1 MVLCVNQIRQGT
13 AEKENVYDFP
23 IGRAG
28 PNRRDPTCYLSLT
41 LLRLHEKGASI
52 RDIRSRYYSLQ
63 ISLNRTGIFS

>member
-1 MVLCVNQIRQGT
+1 MCKSNSTRHT

-28 PNRRDPTCYLSLT
+28 PNRRDPACYLSLT